1 MNKQNHLDQLLNA
14 FWLRPE
20 TALWR
25 AIDIKAMEEFE
36 FASPSLDFGSGDGM
50 FSFIRAG
57 GELSADYDAFKA
69 TAGLDKFF
77 EDVDVFDAFDPKLSP
92 LVTKKPD
99 YQIDVAFDHK
109 ENLLK
114 KAATL
119 GLYKEYKIG
128 DGNVALPFDN
138 DSFATIFSNIVYW
151 LDAPQS
157 ALSELARI
165 LKPGGKICLM
175 LPNKTLPE
183 FSFFKSLAGDT
194 NPDWAFLSRL
204 DRGRLS
210 DNVKQAKSS
219 EEWESAFS
227 AAGLAV
233 HEHHAHLSK
242 TVIQM
247 WDVGMRPLFPV
258 LMKMVN
264 AIPEDKIAEIKA
276 DWVAT
281 FKHFLEPISKMDNV
295 LSQGHEPAFHC
306 YILTK

>member
-1 MNKQNHLDQLLNA
+1 MNKQNYLDQLLNA

-25 AIDIKAMEEFE
+25 AIDIQAMANFQFE
-36 FASPSLDFGSGDGM
+36 SPSLDFGSGDGM

-57 GELSADYDAFKA
+57 GQLSSDFDAFKA

-92 LVTKKPD
+92 LITKKPD

-109 ENLLK
+109 QNLLS

-119 GLYKEYKIG
+119 GLFKELKVG
-128 DGNVALPFDN
+128 DGNQPLPFGN
-138 DSFATIFSNIVYW
+138 DSFASIFSNIVYW
-151 LDAPQS
+151 LDDPKSVLA
-157 ALSELARI
+157 ELARI

-175 LPNKTLPE
+175 LPNRTLPE
-183 FSFFKSLAGDT
+183 FSFFKSLAGET

-210 DNVKQAKSS
+210 DNVKQAKSA
-219 EEWESAFS
+219 EEWQAIFGT
-227 AAGLAV
+227 AGLSV

-258 LMKMVN
+258 LMKMAN
-264 AIPEDKIAEIKA
+264 AIPEDKIDPIKS
-276 DWVAT
+276 DWIAT
-281 FKHFLEPISKMDNV
+281 FKHFLEPISKMDST
-295 LSQGHEPAFHC
+295 LTQGQEPAFHC